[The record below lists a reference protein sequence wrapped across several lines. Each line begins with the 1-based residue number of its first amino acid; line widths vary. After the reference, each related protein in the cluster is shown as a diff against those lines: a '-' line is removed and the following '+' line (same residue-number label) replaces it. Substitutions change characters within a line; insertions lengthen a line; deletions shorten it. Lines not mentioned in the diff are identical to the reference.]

1 MGQTNWT
8 QTFEVLVE
16 IKYNVSETQPGP
28 GMKYTNARDEA
39 PRLRPGLSAVPET
52 PPCPSSLAWDSS
64 GLAPVP
70 WSRSLGPGSRSGPT
84 WPHACLVTASHSGWV
99 SFSLLLILKHL

>member
-39 PRLRPGLSAVPET
+39 PRLRPGPSAVPET

-64 GLAPVP
+64 GLAPCALEQVSGTRLQVRP
-70 WSRSLGPGSRSGPT
+70 HLASRMPRYSITLRMGFLFAFVDS
-84 WPHACLVTASHSGWV
+84 
-99 SFSLLLILKHL
+99 